1 MTGFGQTV
9 FLNNYTPAADIAV
22 ISVCYVMVI
31 LMVFSYIRKTISYR
45 IFQMI
50 VPTLIFTAAIDI
62 CFNVASVKAGLT
74 LPVYVLHWL
83 YHVGLFLIFNL
94 FVLYIVEVA
103 GLTGGRKKLVC
114 LYAGILMIVCVLT
127 DAAVS
132 FLGPESVRESGD
144 AIRQSG
150 VVFIVGYVVSSA
162 VCITLMRL
170 VQRRLYRRVMLGFYS
185 ATFLSFLIIVIQ
197 YLVSQI
203 SFTCLSFLFPV
214 IAMFY
219 ILHANPYDAD
229 MGTIDGTMLN
239 EVVQYFHSKKKPFIF
254 FSLFLPSVDLERAEF
269 PDSVRSLIRQVSSKY
284 FRGSVMFHVGHGH
297 MIMLFPK
304 QRNADYEHR
313 MSKVISVIEDQHR
326 IYRYD
331 YKIVAGQ
338 SMDELSRRNEYL
350 PLIHA
355 IHRSMKDNAV
365 HFVSP
370 ADLKSHDR
378 SIYILQQLEDIHKTQ
393 NLDDP
398 RVMVYCQPVFNL
410 KENRYDTAEA
420 LMRLMLDE
428 TGMVFPDQFIYLAEE
443 NGYIHTLTEIILHK
457 TCEEIRRLNATGY
470 EITRVSVNV
479 SMMELKDE
487 HFCEDISGIIA
498 RSGLSGDKVAIELTE
513 SQSESDFNVMK
524 AKIQELKEKGIT
536 FYLDDFGTGYSN
548 MERIMELPF
557 DIIKFDRSMV
567 VSSSA
572 SERSEKI
579 VSDLASLFNSLD
591 YSVLYEG
598 IETET
603 DESMCRDMSASYL
616 QGYKYS
622 RPIPIADLK
631 NWLPKKAG

>member
-1 MTGFGQTV
+1 M
-9 FLNNYTPAADIAV
+9 
-22 ISVCYVMVI
+22 
-31 LMVFSYIRKTISYR
+31 
-45 IFQMI
+45 
-50 VPTLIFTAAIDI
+50 
-62 CFNVASVKAGLT
+62 
-74 LPVYVLHWL
+74 
-83 YHVGLFLIFNL
+83 
-94 FVLYIVEVA
+94 
-103 GLTGGRKKLVC
+103 
-114 LYAGILMIVCVLT
+114 
-127 DAAVS
+127 
-132 FLGPESVRESGD
+132 RESGD
-144 AIRQSG
+144 AIRQSS
-150 VVFIVGYVVSSA
+150 VVFIVGYVVFSA

-239 EVVQYFHSKKKPFIF
+239 DVVQYFHSKKKPFIF

-355 IHRSMKDNAV
+355 IH
-365 HFVSP
+365 
-370 ADLKSHDR
+370 
-378 SIYILQQLEDIHKTQ
+378 
-393 NLDDP
+393 LDDP

-410 KENRYDTAEA
+410 RENRYDTAEA